1 MIEISF
7 DKKRNT
13 IVIEFSGKID
23 AVQGEEYLPKIP
35 AVIPGHGKG
44 FNLLVDASKV
54 ESIDPKLKDAVTQ
67 AMDIFNAHG
76 VKKVVRVIPDP
87 HQDIGFNILSVFHYS
102 KDVKIVTVESR
113 DEAEAQLE
121 KHNVLK

>member
-1 MIEISF
+1 MIDIRY

-13 IVIEFSGKID
+13 VVIEFSGKID
-23 AVQGEEYLPKIP
+23 AAQGKEYLPKIP
-35 AVIPGHGKG
+35 AIIPKNGKG

-54 ESIDPKLKDAVTQ
+54 ESIDPKLKDTVTQ
-67 AMDIFNAHG
+67 AMDIFNKQG
-76 VKKVVRVIPDP
+76 VKKVIRVIPDP

-113 DEAEAQLE
+113 DEAEIQLE
-121 KHNVLK
+121 KYTHR